1 MKAKSA
7 VSAPGLVGS
16 LASVVS
22 SLLAAGTAVAQNEDA
37 QTLEEI
43 TVTGSFISRSADR
56 PQPVA
61 VLDTEEIRAN
71 QRVTLAEVVR
81 DMPQIIGTTSSRTS

>member
-1 MKAKSA
+1 MRVLPRRLGYNSLAAA
-7 VSAPGLVGS
+7 VSVACATTLTTT
-16 LASVVS
+16 AS
-22 SLLAAGTAVAQNEDA
+22 AQQQQEA
-37 QTLEEI
+37 LEEI